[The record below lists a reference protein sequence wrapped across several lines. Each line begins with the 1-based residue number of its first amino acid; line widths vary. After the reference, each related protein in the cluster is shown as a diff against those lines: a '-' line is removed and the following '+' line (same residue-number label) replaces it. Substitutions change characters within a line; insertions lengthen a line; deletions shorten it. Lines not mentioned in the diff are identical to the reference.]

1 MRPRHRH
8 SHLALNPSKIAGTH
22 VCAMLARM
30 TGITRKHPAFPGR
43 ETHRVA
49 QKIALRVARKTALA
63 AMQSMALTSEQ
74 KGSRR
79 SRSACSMTSPPRL
92 AWHLNGPGRRRVGR
106 IEVVYVAHMPG
117 AGIVSAA
124 ALAEIEINFDEV
136 EQELRTE
143 AGERLRGHA
152 ESWGFVRRQGM
163 IADELIAVAKDIRD
177 ANASGR
183 VAIVVGSS
191 SHAMHRV
198 VGSVA
203 VSLSRHSP
211 VPLVIVP

>member
-1 MRPRHRH
+1 
-8 SHLALNPSKIAGTH
+8 
-22 VCAMLARM
+22 
-30 TGITRKHPAFPGR
+30 
-43 ETHRVA
+43 
-49 QKIALRVARKTALA
+49 
-63 AMQSMALTSEQ
+63 
-74 KGSRR
+74 
-79 SRSACSMTSPPRL
+79 
-92 AWHLNGPGRRRVGR
+92 VGR
-106 IEVVYVAHMPG
+106 VEVVYVAHIPG